1 MFIYSKQRLTKK
13 VEKLILIFFYTA
25 CRRNNREIPLIIT
38 YQYIRAYVNLLSNAR
53 TYTRTNLQE
62 VYYIHCINIFLY
74 INILLH
80 RYCIYCFLAERK
92 KFLKV

>member
-38 YQYIRAYVNLLSNAR
+38 Y
-53 TYTRTNLQE
+53 
-62 VYYIHCINIFLY
+62 
-74 INILLH
+74 
-80 RYCIYCFLAERK
+80 
-92 KFLKV
+92 